1 MQSKKEINNQLMV
14 VEPAPVSTQVNYNNE
29 QVQLIK
35 DTFAKGAT
43 DSELRLFIEVAERRG
58 LDIFSRQIFLIERW
72 DGKLKKTVRS
82 PETSIDGYR
91 VIADRTGVY
100 VPGDEPTYT
109 YSEDGKLK
117 TAKASVKKW
126 VQGSW
131 HVISAEAHWSEYV
144 ALTKEGQPQA
154 LWKTKPHIMLAKCA
168 EALALRKAF
177 PAQLSGL
184 YTREEMEQASSDRA
198 EPPAPERLVIA
209 PADDKALDEEML
221 ELSKDLLKSGMSKG
235 ELHTLFSEVTH
246 KSKKEQL
253 TRDEKQGFIRA
264 CKEELIRLSE
274 VVDEDDSGEYFK
286 D

>member
-109 YSEDGKLK
+109 YGEDGKLK

-131 HVISAEAHWSEYV
+131 HVISAEAHWTEYV

-198 EPPAPERLVIA
+198 EPPAPERLAIA
-209 PADDKALDEEML
+209 PVDDKALDDEML